1 MLIWIAHIYRQVEDS
16 YLVDIPITHT
26 ISIIVHILVILGAI
40 TRTLHMQPFYDT
52 IIKIMAMALI
62 NSSKYFAKFWI
73 CLCNFQLCSYATSN
87 GIQQQESGRLKNID
101 TSEVH
106 GSYSYT
112 SPEGKQISVN
122 YVADE
127 YGFRPS
133 GEHLPT
139 PPPIPDAILR
149 SLQYNAAHPNDD
161 GQYRDNRYDSA
172 FYNRNYY
179 QQQRGYHY

>member
-1 MLIWIAHIYRQVEDS
+1 MIDFV
-16 YLVDIPITHT
+16 
-26 ISIIVHILVILGAI
+26 
-40 TRTLHMQPFYDT
+40 
-52 IIKIMAMALI
+52 
-62 NSSKYFAKFWI
+62 
-73 CLCNFQLCSYATSN
+73 SYATSN
-87 GIQQQESGRLKNID
+87 GIQQEESGHLKNAD

-149 SLQYNAAHPNDD
+149 SIQYNAAHPNED
-161 GQYRDNRYDSA
+161 GQYRGDRYDSGI
-172 FYNRNYY
+172 YNRNYY
-179 QQQRGYHY
+179 QRGYRY